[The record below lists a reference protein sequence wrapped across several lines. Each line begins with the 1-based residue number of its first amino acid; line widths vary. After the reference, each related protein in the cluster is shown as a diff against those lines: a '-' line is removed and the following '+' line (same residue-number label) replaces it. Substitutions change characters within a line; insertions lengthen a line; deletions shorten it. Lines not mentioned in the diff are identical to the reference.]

1 MKKNQYFLN
10 TVLALVVLIA
20 CVVCALV
27 RTFLPA
33 AVLPHLDIP
42 NMGALALAALLVDHY
57 VAKGAKRCYICIPVF
72 SAITFG
78 LLPFTACFV
87 GGMEALKLGIIGGIV
102 FTATTWVYSSIQDR
116 LSSGPAAKAAP
127 LMSAFGVY
135 LAIQALMGMFL

>member
-10 TVLALVVLIA
+10 TALALVVLIA
-20 CVVCALV
+20 CAVCALV

-57 VAKGAKRCYICIPVF
+57 VAKGAKRCYICIPVL
-72 SAITFG
+72 SALTFG
-78 LLPFTACFV
+78 LLPYCAGFAT
-87 GGMEALKLGIIGGIV
+87 GMEALKLAILGGV
-102 FTATTWVYSSIQDR
+102 TFTAVTWLFSAMEDR

-127 LMSAFGVY
+127 ILSAVGLY
-135 LAIQALMGMFL
+135 LTLQCFIGIL